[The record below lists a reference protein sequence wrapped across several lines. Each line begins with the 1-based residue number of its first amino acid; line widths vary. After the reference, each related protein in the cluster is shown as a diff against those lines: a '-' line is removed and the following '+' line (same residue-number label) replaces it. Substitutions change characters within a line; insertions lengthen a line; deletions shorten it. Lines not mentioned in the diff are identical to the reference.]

1 MTETMKGDAP
11 KKVLMKGNEALA
23 ESAIRA
29 GCRFF
34 FGYPITP
41 QTEVAA
47 YMAKR
52 MPKIGGTY
60 LQAES
65 EIAAI
70 NMVYGA
76 AASGAR
82 VMTSSSSPGVS
93 LKSEGISYMAGA
105 DLPGV
110 IVNVQRGGPGLGGIQ
125 PSQSDYW
132 QATRASGHGDFHS
145 LVFAPSTVQE
155 MSQCIYQAFD
165 KADQYRMPA
174 IILADGMLGQMMEP
188 VVLPEPRDPSMLPA
202 KPWAANGH
210 EHRREHNIINS
221 LYLTAEELEDLNVAR
236 FARYEEVKRTEQRS
250 ESYLTDDADIVITAF
265 GASSRIA
272 RSAVNSARA
281 QGLKVGLFRPLT
293 LWPFPVD
300 AFEATTATAKAYLSV
315 EMNMGQMVDDV
326 RLVVN
331 GRAPVYFFGR
341 TGGVIPTPAEVLD
354 HIKQIHEGL
363 GE

>member
-1 MTETMKGDAP
+1 MVE
-11 KKVLMKGNEALA
+11 KVLMKGNEAIA

-41 QTEVAA
+41 QTELAA

-52 MPKIGGTY
+52 MPKEGGTY

-65 EIAAI
+65 EVAAI

-76 AASGAR
+76 SAAGAR

-93 LKSEGISYMAGA
+93 LKSEGVSYIAGA
-105 DLPGV
+105 DLPCL
-110 IVNVQRGGPGLGGIQ
+110 IINIERGGPGLGSIQ

-132 QATRASGHGDFHS
+132 QATRALGHGDFQM
-145 LVFAPSTVQE
+145 VVYAPSTVQE
-155 MSQCIYQAFD
+155 MSDLAYGAFD
-165 KADQYRMPA
+165 IADKYRTPVM
-174 IILADGMLGQMMEP
+174 ILGDGMLGQMMEP
-188 VVLPEPRDPSMLPA
+188 VELPEPRTELPE
-202 KPWAANGH
+202 KPWATTGH
-210 EHRREHNIINS
+210 GNAREKNIANS
-221 LYLTAEELEDLNVAR
+221 LYLVAEELERTNFER
-236 FARYEEVKRTEQRS
+236 FERYAEIKANEQMS
-250 ESYLTDDADIVITAF
+250 EQVDCDDADIVIVAF

-272 RSAVNSARA
+272 RSAVRAAREEGIKA
-281 QGLKVGLFRPLT
+281 GLFRPIT

-300 AFEATTATAKAYLSV
+300 ALKATVGKAKAYLSV

-326 RLVVN
+326 RLVVE
-331 GRAPVYFFGR
+331 GAAPVEFYGR

-354 HIKQIHEGL
+354 KIREINEGL
-363 GE
+363 GD